1 MRITCLIAAPAALTA
16 ALTAA
21 PMPAAA
27 WGPTGHRVTA
37 KLAEA
42 RLNPV
47 ARAHVRAILGSE
59 SLAEASTWPD
69 DQRSNPDP
77 FWQKTASPWHYV
89 TVPTGQPYTTA
100 MAPAEGDAVTALA
113 QFRTTLRDAHAPLAD
128 RQRALRFAV
137 HIIGDL
143 QQPLHAGRP
152 GDRGGNSVA
161 VTWMGRPTNL
171 HAVWDAAMIDDR
183 QLSYT
188 EYAAFLAR
196 TITPERARA
205 WADVRPATWI
215 NESATLRETIYPTD
229 PALGYKYNWQHIGE
243 VNTRL
248 AMGGVRIAAWLNAV
262 WR

>member
-1 MRITCLIAAPAALTA
+1 MRTKILIAAAAALITA
-16 ALTAA
+16 
-21 PMPAAA
+21 PIPAAA

-37 KLAEA
+37 QLAEA
-42 RLNPV
+42 RLTPA

-89 TVPTGQPYTTA
+89 TVPTGQGYTTA
-100 MAPAEGDAVTALA
+100 LAPPEGDAVTALT
-113 QFRTTLRDAHAPLAD
+113 QFRATLRDPHASLAD

-143 QQPLHAGRP
+143 HQPLHAGRP
-152 GDRGGNSVA
+152 GDRGGNDVA

-171 HAVWDAAMIDDR
+171 HAVWDSAMIDDR

-188 EYAAFLAR
+188 EYTAFLAR

-205 WADVRPATWI
+205 WADARPATWI
-215 NESATLRETIYPTD
+215 NESAALRETIYPAE
-229 PALGYKYNWQHIGE
+229 PAMGFKYAWLHRGE
-243 VNTRL
+243 VDTRL
-248 AMGGVRIAAWLNAV
+248 AMAGVRIAAWINAL